1 MCPYAVRRKR
11 RISGPPTP
19 RYGRR
24 LAGLGERSPAPA
36 AAAAGRQGAELVV
49 NAAFQAWTA
58 SGKIRHASLTGVR
71 DDKDAGEVVRERPDT
86 DVL

>member
-1 MCPYAVRRKR
+1 MLYAASAEFRGRRLLATAGGSPASA
-11 RISGPPTP
+11 SGPPPP
-19 RYGRR
+19 RLPPR
-24 LAGLGERSPAPA
+24 
-36 AAAAGRQGAELVV
+36 GRQGAELVV

-71 DDKDAGEVVRERPDT
+71 DDKDPAEVVRERPDT